1 MMLLTQYLFS
11 RLQSQFV
18 MFVAHRKRLL
28 SAAAAGL
35 IASLALPTNPLYGG
49 EINIYS
55 ARQPFLIKPVLADF
69 TKLTGIVTNI
79 VYTSRN
85 LVKRL
90 ALEGDRSA
98 ADLLLTSDVAPLYQ
112 MASLGLTQS
121 VDSLILQRNIPARY
135 RDPLGMWFGLTSRA
149 RVIYAAKDR
158 VDPKQLTHYEGLMD
172 KKWQGRIC
180 SRSAKH
186 NYMLSLI
193 SSIILARGEQFTEQ
207 WLRGV
212 KANLA
217 RKPQGNDR
225 AQVKAIS
232 EGVCDVALVNSYYF
246 GKMITNKRKP
256 QQITWANSVNL
267 IFPNQQGRG
276 SHMNISGI
284 ALTKNAP
291 NKDNAVALMEYLSSD
306 RAQFIYAQQNHE
318 FPVRA
323 DTEHSDLL
331 KQYMPKFKADEINL
345 AAIAQKHVLA
355 LELIHKVD
363 FDN

>member
-1 MMLLTQYLFS
+1 MMLFTQFIFS
-11 RLQSQFV
+11 RLRSQLAKPVFARRG
-18 MFVAHRKRLL
+18 F
-28 SAAAAGL
+28 SIAATAGL
-35 IASLALPTNPLYGG
+35 IGLLILPVNALNAA

-55 ARQPFLIKPVLADF
+55 ARQPFLIKAILEDF
-69 TKLTGIVTNI
+69 SEQTGIVTNI
-79 VYTSRN
+79 VYTSSN

-90 ALEGDRSA
+90 ELEGARSA
-98 ADLLLTSDVAPLYQ
+98 ADLVLTSDVAPLYQ

-121 VDSLILQRNIPARY
+121 VDSQILQRNIPARY
-135 RDPLGMWFGLTSRA
+135 RDPQGLWFGLTSRA
-149 RVIYAAKDR
+149 RVIYAAKNR
-158 VDPKQLTHYEGLMD
+158 VDPNQLTHYEGLMD
-172 KKWQGRIC
+172 KEWQGRIC

-193 SSIILARGEQFTEQ
+193 SSIILARGEQFAEQ
-207 WLRGV
+207 WLLGV

-232 EGVCDVALVNSYYF
+232 EGVCDIALVNSYYF

-256 QQITWANSVNL
+256 EQITWAKSVNL
-267 IFPNQQGRG
+267 IFPNQLGRG

-291 NKDNAVALMEYLSSD
+291 NKDNAIALMEYLSSD
-306 RAQFIYAQQNHE
+306 RAQFLYAQQNHE

-323 DTEHSDLL
+323 KTEHSDLL
-331 KQYMPKFKADEINL
+331 KQYMPKFKPDQMNL
-345 AAIAQKHVLA
+345 AAIAQQHGKA
-355 LELIHKVD
+355 LKLIQKVN

>member
-1 MMLLTQYLFS
+1 MMLLTQYIFS
-11 RLQSQFV
+11 RLRLQLTKLVPAGNGISSTG
-18 MFVAHRKRLL
+18 VAAL
-28 SAAAAGL
+28 
-35 IASLALPTNPLYGG
+35 LALLTLPINVLNAS

-55 ARQPFLIKPVLADF
+55 ARQPFLIKAILEDF
-69 TKLTGIVTNI
+69 SEQTGIVTNI
-79 VYTSRN
+79 VYTSSN

-90 ALEGDRSA
+90 KLEGDRSA
-98 ADLLLTSDVAPLYQ
+98 ADLVLTSDVAPLYQ

-121 VDSLILQRNIPARY
+121 VDSRVLRRNIPARY
-135 RDPLGMWFGLTSRA
+135 RDPQGMWFGLTSRA
-149 RVIYAAKDR
+149 RVIYAAKNR

-232 EGVCDVALVNSYYF
+232 EGVCDIALVNSYYF

-256 QQITWANSVNL
+256 EQITWAKSVNL

-284 ALTKNAP
+284 ALSKNAP
-291 NKDNAVALMEYLSSD
+291 NKENAIALMEYLSSD

-345 AAIAQKHVLA
+345 AAIAQQHGRALA
-355 LELIHKVD
+355 LIQRVD